1 MAGIYLHIPFCKQAC
16 HYCDFHFSTS
26 LKKKTQLLEA
36 MDMEIRLRSLEL
48 EGPLQTIYFG
58 GGTPSL
64 LEEDELRELLEIIHQ
79 TFGAV
84 EQVEVTLEAN
94 PDDIDEDK
102 LIAWRRAGINR
113 LSIGVQSFFEE
124 DLRWMNR
131 AHNATEAIECIQLSK
146 RYFDNISIDLI
157 YGIPGMSLAR
167 WSENIQQSLSLSVPH
182 LSCYALTVEQGTA
195 LDYFIRKG
203 KVKQLDDDLAHQHY
217 ELMLDQLQQA
227 GYQNYEFSNFGL
239 PGYFSKNNMAYWT
252 GKPYLGIGPSAHSY
266 DGRVRSW
273 NIANN
278 SKYIQALSDGELPLE
293 RETLSRVDRFNEM
306 VMTRLRIQE
315 GLPLSEVE
323 AEFGKKYKD
332 HLLEM
337 AQAEIDDGLLRISND
352 HLMVTP
358 KGKFLTDGISSRL
371 FLLNL
376 TN

>member
-26 LKKKTQLLEA
+26 LKKKPQLLEA
-36 MDMEIRLRSLEL
+36 MRREIKLRSTEL

-64 LEEDELRELLEIIHQ
+64 LAEDELRDLLEIIHC
-79 TFGAV
+79 TFEVV
-84 EQVEVTLEAN
+84 EQAEITLEAN

-131 AHNATEAIECIQLSK
+131 AHNAAEAIECIQLSK

-167 WSENIQQSLSLSVPH
+167 WSENLQQSLSLSVPH

-217 ELMLDQLQQA
+217 ELLLDQLGQE

-239 PGYFSKNNMAYWT
+239 PGYYSKNNMAYWT

-266 DGRVRSW
+266 DGKVRSW
-273 NIANN
+273 NVANN
-278 SKYIQALSDGELPLE
+278 SKYVQSLSDGELPLE
-293 RETLSRVDRFNEM
+293 RETLSQVDRFNEM
-306 VMTRLRIQE
+306 IMTRLRVQQGLSLTEVLEIFGDKYMDHLVGMAKAEINE
-315 GLPLSEVE
+315 GLL
-323 AEFGKKYKD
+323 
-332 HLLEM
+332 LLE
-337 AQAEIDDGLLRISND
+337 DDR
-352 HLMVTP
+352 LMVTR

-376 TN
+376 SN